1 MVLKVIWS
9 LCLITCLPACSLVMM
24 CSNPFQ
30 GGVFKN
36 KLTWGVR
43 STQSKA
49 STMKGSGKQ
58 KRLALSLVNNN
69 MGLAAYIHCVS
80 GYGKLSFTFC
90 FLSTSVSCTCI
101 FSIITCMFSGMSQ
114 LLEMLESYAQF
125 EIDEITGE
133 ALTMHDRIDL
143 HYNRINDLQVSD
155 VISTPVWWPGSGQ
168 WSRKKE

>member
-1 MVLKVIWS
+1 MVLKVICS

-49 STMKGSGKQ
+49 STIKGSGKQ
-58 KRLALSLVNNN
+58 KRLALSLVNKN

-80 GYGKLSFTFC
+80 ACGKLSFTFC
-90 FLSTSVSCTCI
+90 FLSTSVSWLTCI
-101 FSIITCMFSGMSQ
+101 FSVMSQ

-155 VISTPVWWPGSGQ
+155 VISTPVWWLGSGQ